1 MTDIFILNNGTEKKP
16 PAEQE
21 TEDLRGFGAGA
32 GAGAGHVT
40 GRYAN

>member
-1 MTDIFILNNGTEKKP
+1 MTDIFIFNNGTEKKP

-32 GAGAGHVT
+32 GHVT